1 MYEVKGAEQLAILA
15 RRLKAAGEKDL
26 AKRLNKSVNDAMK
39 PLRQT
44 LPQSARAKLPRR
56 GGLAELVARSK
67 IRTVRRNTGRAVGVR
82 LRAENP
88 DNIRRIDKGQV
99 RHPVYGHRVWVTQRV
114 PAGWFTE
121 PTEAAAPN
129 ARKQISA
136 AVDAIA
142 AEIDGKQTPP

>member
-1 MYEVKGAEQLAILA
+1 MYEIQGAEQLATLA
-15 RRLKAAGEKDL
+15 RRLKMAGEKDL
-26 AKRLNKSVNDAMK
+26 AKRLNKSINDAMK

-67 IRTVRRNTGRAVGVR
+67 IRTVRRNAGRSVGVR

-99 RHPVYGHRVWVTQRV
+99 RHRVYGHGPWVTQRV
-114 PAGWFTE
+114 PPGWFTE
-121 PTEAAAPN
+121 PTEAGAPN

-136 AVDAIA
+136 AVDATA